1 MYMQGSPVE
10 IQIPAHWNLIGR
22 SMTAPTAVLSPATFV
37 SLRLY
42 SRKENFGALSKCYGS
57 NFYFIFNTVYV

>member
-22 SMTAPTAVLSPATFV
+22 SMTAPTAVLSTSITIPPPSSHCAYIPA
-37 SLRLY
+37 
-42 SRKENFGALSKCYGS
+42 RKISARSSKSYGF
-57 NFYFIFNTVYV
+57 NFYFIF

>member
-42 SRKENFGALSKCYGS
+42 SRKENFGALFEKLW
-57 NFYFIFNTVYV
+57 FQFLFHF